1 MLSNQQLSQLNI
13 DQLRKLVR
21 KQTTLANKLME
32 KRTRE
37 LGYLAE
43 FAKELR
49 QDRYTPP
56 TNQVDRIRLIAQYQE
71 LNQIIEQLQ
80 DLGALRSNAAANR
93 KSFMSWFNKAGI
105 KVSKKGIQK
114 AFNSF
119 YRQYYSNV
127 YRELIQD
134 SSISDLLQREKVKEV
149 IPSDEMVELYS
160 MPDDERREKLI
171 SLLDESGVDYKTKT
185 DEFIEKTREKE
196 ISKNDFEK
204 LEEEAYSTLL
214 DEFSDLL

>member
-1 MLSNQQLSQLNI
+1 MN
-13 DQLRKLVR
+13 
-21 KQTTLANKLME
+21 
-32 KRTRE
+32 
-37 LGYLAE
+37 
-43 FAKELR
+43 
-49 QDRYTPP
+49 
-56 TNQVDRIRLIAQYQE
+56 
-71 LNQIIEQLQ
+71 
-80 DLGALRSNAAANR
+80 
-93 KSFMSWFNKAGI
+93 WFNNAGL

-119 YRQYYSNV
+119 YRQYYSDV
-127 YRELIQD
+127 YHELIQD

-185 DEFIEKTREKE
+185 DEFIEKAREKE
-196 ISKNDFEK
+196 ITKDDFEK

>member
-1 MLSNQQLSQLNI
+1 MLSNQQLRQLNTN
-13 DQLRKLVR
+13 QLRKLVR
-21 KQTTLANKLME
+21 KQTTLTNKLIE
-32 KRTRE
+32 KRTKQ
-37 LGYLAE
+37 LGSLAE

-56 TNQVDRIRLIAQYQE
+56 TNQVDRVRLIGQYQE
-71 LNQIIEQLQ
+71 LNQIREQIQ
-80 DLGALRSNAAANR
+80 DVVELRANAAANR
-93 KSFMSWFNKAGI
+93 KSFMSWFNNAGL
-105 KVSKKGIQK
+105 KVPKKGIQK

-119 YRQYYSNV
+119 YRQYYSEV
-127 YRELIQD
+127 YHELIQD

-171 SLLDESGVDYKTKT
+171 KLLDESGVDYKTKT
-185 DEFIEKTREKE
+185 DKFIEKAKEKE
-196 ISKNDFEK
+196 ITKDDFEK

>member
-1 MLSNQQLSQLNI
+1 MLSNQQLRQLNTN
-13 DQLRKLVR
+13 QLRKLVR
-21 KQTTLANKLME
+21 KQTTLTNKLIE
-32 KRTRE
+32 KRTKQ
-37 LGYLAE
+37 LGSLAE

-49 QDRYTPP
+49 QDRHTPP
-56 TNQVDRIRLIAQYQE
+56 TNSVDRIRLIGQYQE
-71 LNQIIEQLQ
+71 LNQIREQIQ
-80 DLGALRSNAAANR
+80 DIKELRTNAAANR
-93 KSFMSWFNKAGI
+93 KSFMNWFNNAGL

-119 YRQYYSNV
+119 YRQYYSDV
-127 YRELIQD
+127 YHELIQD
-134 SSISDLLQREKVKEV
+134 SSISDLLQRKKVKEV

-171 SLLDESGVDYKTKT
+171 SLLNESGVDYKTKT
-185 DEFIEKTREKE
+185 DEFIEKAREKE
-196 ISKNDFEK
+196 ISKDDFEK